1 MRNYCKT
8 INLHDRYFQ
17 TIINY
22 LAVDS
27 EPRRNPV
34 FTEYLAL
41 LGRHTYKHTY
51 EAGNTEV
58 LYKPFEKIDSDV
70 GIKQCEEIDDKFAIN
85 LPPIDFSD
93 TEQIS
98 LVDWFYPT

>member
-1 MRNYCKT
+1 M
-8 INLHDRYFQ
+8 
-17 TIINY
+17 INY
-22 LAVDS
+22 LADDS

-41 LGRHTYKHTY
+41 LGKHTYKYTS
-51 EAGNTEV
+51 ESGNTEV

-70 GIKQCEEIDDKFAIN
+70 GIKQGEKIDDKFAIN

-93 TEQIS
+93 TEQIF